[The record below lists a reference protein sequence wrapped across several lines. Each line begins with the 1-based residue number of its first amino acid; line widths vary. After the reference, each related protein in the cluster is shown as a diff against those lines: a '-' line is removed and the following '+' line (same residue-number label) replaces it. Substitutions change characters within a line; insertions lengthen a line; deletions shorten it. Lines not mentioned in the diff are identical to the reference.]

1 MTFFFCV
8 CLKPKGRRF
17 TTAKAPQ
24 NTTIDIEEL
33 MSPSEEEDEVV
44 DEWRPEKPEKGR
56 RVSKKPKA
64 TGVSSQTTLVVTD
77 DHEGGTNHLK
87 NIISAVSIN

>member
-1 MTFFFCV
+1 MTFFFFFL
-8 CLKPKGRRF
+8 CLKPKGKRF

-33 MSPSEEEDEVV
+33 MSPSEEEDEAE

-64 TGVSSQTTLVVTD
+64 TGVSSQTT
-77 DHEGGTNHLK
+77 
-87 NIISAVSIN
+87 IIGEQISPRHFKQPADRKI